1 MREGGLIKGRKEA
14 WTARGK
20 DGREAV
26 SGGGIER
33 ERKGAS
39 VEGSKG
45 GKKTSREV
53 SRGGNRPVYSIFI
66 KHSTTRPLAFRF

>member
-1 MREGGLIKGRKEA
+1 MKGRAEA

-20 DGREAV
+20 YGREEA

-33 ERKGAS
+33 GREGTRGKGN
-39 VEGSKG
+39 KG

-53 SRGGNRPVYSIFI
+53 SRGGHRPVYIIFTNHSI
-66 KHSTTRPLAFRF
+66 TRPLALIPITNEK